1 MARWR
6 RRRPPVELPAW
17 VRDPHTDDGEAWA
30 WAEAV
35 YLDGDP
41 DVWGEVFGA
50 LISIPRYTDDD
61 GYG

>member
-1 MARWR
+1 
-6 RRRPPVELPAW
+6 